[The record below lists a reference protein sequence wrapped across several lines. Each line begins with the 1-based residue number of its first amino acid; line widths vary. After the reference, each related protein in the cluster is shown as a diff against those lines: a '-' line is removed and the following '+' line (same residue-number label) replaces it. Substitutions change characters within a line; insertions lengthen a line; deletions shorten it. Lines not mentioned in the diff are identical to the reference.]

1 MVKLKAPRQSSG
13 SAAFNGRLCLTFARR
28 TSKDFYM
35 KNRPPDQI
43 DKVQIAIF
51 KIANLSL
58 FNGFRRLWPGQ
69 NAVLC
74 SWHQRVVLCLAALFV
89 GAANAATT
97 YTLPDGTLPSGCTN
111 ASSTSV
117 TCTGNITLASNDV
130 VKVSNANLTWTV
142 NGTLKFSS
150 GNTINTSST
159 VSGFAI
165 NAKDV
170 GAPNALQL
178 FGNLTATNDMAIKSN
193 ANSITGNL
201 VAGGRIDLGGSLTGT
216 LQAGG
221 VVTTQY
227 ATQVT
232 GNISAGTSFTS
243 GGGSTYGGNV
253 TAGGDITSGSGDKF
267 SGDVTSTSGAIKF
280 SSSGNTVVGNVSARN
295 AVLLQSGT
303 KVAGSVTSSN
313 DAVTLEPSGTTVG
326 NGISAKKDVTLGS
339 GCKVTGSVTS
349 TNGNVDLKS
358 SDASVSSCVTLD
370 SNKKLNLGWNASVG
384 GVCCLSGGAGG
395 TCSATGCVVNN
406 SGNAAPGACS
416 APVPAPLADYRFD
429 EVAWSGSTGEV
440 KDSSAGKVDGK
451 AFGGATTA
459 LGKVCNAGTFNGFD
473 KYVSVAGLSNLLS
486 GTATLSFWIN
496 TTQTG
501 NNSPWRAPGV
511 SGVEQRGGVDDV
523 FWGWINASGRIA
535 VNKGNTLGAQSTT
548 SVNTGTWRHIVLT
561 RDQSTGETKA
571 YVDGLLNNTR
581 KSDKGVVT
589 RSFSSIGRIENSYL
603 SSAAPFDLDEVKVFS
618 AVLSD
623 AQVSAIYANENAGK
637 NWDGAARVCPISGP
651 HHLEIQ
657 SSGSG
662 LTCAAST
669 LTIRACA
676 DAACATLYTG
686 GVSGTLSATGTPT
699 VNWDG
704 TTGGA
709 TGAGFVIPSGSSS
722 VTKNVQVATAGSVV
736 FGVTSPTTP
745 AASNNV
751 TTCNFGSPSCTFTSS
766 NEGFVFAVPNHV
778 SEVLQTVNVSAVKTA
793 DNALACVPAFASV
806 AKNVT
811 FKCAYANPVSGTLP
825 VRVNG
830 IALNAAGS
838 AGAACDASGK
848 AVSLSF
854 GATGV
859 ASTTFQYA
867 DVGNLNLTATYTGS
881 GADTGL
887 VMTGSDSFIAA
898 PKDFAFSAITAGP
911 IKAGNNFSATVTAR
925 NNANVAT
932 PNFGKEA
939 TPEQVTIDRVR
950 YKPTGA
956 GTSDGLFSGSLGAFN
971 LGTATANNL
980 NWSEVGIIDL
990 SATLASGS
998 YLASGLTATGT
1009 TGATGAIGSDGSVVR
1024 FIPDHFETVVAL
1036 TAGVPMP
1043 CPVGLICPAQY
1054 NGFVYSGQGVPLT
1067 ITAKNGLS
1075 TPTTTVNYNYSATAS
1090 ESFSKAVTLNA
1101 VAAVGGSA
1109 IGTTAPGG
1117 LASAVAV
1124 PASSF
1129 SAGTTTTPVFPVF
1142 TFAAI
1147 PTVPTDAYWRAFDS
1161 DSVSSLRSTPSS
1173 SIEGGVKV
1181 VSGRL
1186 NIVNAYGSELLTL
1199 PMKVTAQYYNGS
1211 SWATSTTDSL
1221 STPGGT
1227 VSAAAVTGAT
1237 LCTGLGFAATPAAVA
1252 SGIGSFTL
1260 TKPSNGRCSADITL
1274 TAPSYLPSVS
1284 ARATFGI
1291 YKSPLIYRREN
1302 Y

>member
-1 MVKLKAPRQSSG
+1 MKIFSKLVILFVTLLAGQVIAATCTAKTGAQNWG
-13 SAAFNGRLCLTFARR
+13 SASSWSGCGVPKDGDTVIIPNGSTVTLNEDTN
-28 TSKDFYM
+28 D
-35 KNRPPDQI
+35 
-43 DKVQIAIF
+43 
-51 KIANLSL
+51 IANLTVQSGGVL
-58 FNGFRRLWPGQ
+58 LGDTNNNKLKLKTPGDLT
-69 NAVLC
+69 N
-74 SWHQRVVLCLAALFV
+74 
-89 GAANAATT
+89 N
-97 YTLPDGTLPSGCTN
+97 GTLTLNTAEIDMKGNFVNTGTFNAGSDKIKLDGNFSNTGTFNAETGKVEFDGNGVQTVSGN
-111 ASSTSV
+111 VSFNDLKVDNGSSNGLLLN
-117 TCTGNITLASNDV
+117 GNIT
-130 VKVSNANLTWTV
+130 
-142 NGTLKFSS
+142 
-150 GNTINTSST
+150 
-159 VSGFAI
+159 VSGSLSGDAVSAGLVTLANTCPF
-165 NAKDV
+165 NYT
-170 GAPNALQL
+170 
-178 FGNLTATNDMAIKSN
+178 LTSN
-193 ANSITGNL
+193 
-201 VAGGRIDLGGSLTGT
+201 
-216 LQAGG
+216 GG
-221 VVTTQY
+221 VTVQ
-227 ATQVT
+227 
-232 GNISAGTSFTS
+232 NSCP
-243 GGGSTYGGNV
+243 GGGG
-253 TAGGDITSGSGDKF
+253 
-267 SGDVTSTSGAIKF
+267 
-280 SSSGNTVVGNVSARN
+280 
-295 AVLLQSGT
+295 
-303 KVAGSVTSSN
+303 
-313 DAVTLEPSGTTVG
+313 
-326 NGISAKKDVTLGS
+326 
-339 GCKVTGSVTS
+339 
-349 TNGNVDLKS
+349 
-358 SDASVSSCVTLD
+358 
-370 SNKKLNLGWNASVG
+370 
-384 GVCCLSGGAGG
+384 
-395 TCSATGCVVNN
+395 
-406 SGNAAPGACS
+406 
-416 APVPAPLADYRFD
+416 PVADYRFD
-429 EVAWSGSTGEV
+429 EVAWNGSTGEV

-686 GVSGTLSATGTPT
+686 GVSGTLSASGTPT

-736 FGVTSPTTP
+736 FGIGAPTP
-745 AASNNV
+745 APTST
-751 TTCNFGSPSCTFTSS
+751 TTCNFGSPSCTFTAQTAGFIFSNTATGNAYAFPAQVSGIASAGLFLRALQTSTSNPAVCTPAIIGQTTPVNLGYACNNPSTCQPGSLATVNATAIAPAGTAVNLTFDANGSAPVTLRYDDVGQITYNASKTVTPFGGSTPVTLTGSS
-766 NEGFVFAVPNHV
+766 NAVVVAPHHFDF
-778 SEVLQTVNVSAVKTA
+778 SNV
-793 DNALACVPAFASV
+793 
-806 AKNVT
+806 
-811 FKCAYANPVSGTLP
+811 
-825 VRVNG
+825 
-830 IALNAAGS
+830 
-838 AGAACDASGK
+838 
-848 AVSLSF
+848 
-854 GATGV
+854 
-859 ASTTFQYA
+859 
-867 DVGNLNLTATYTGS
+867 
-881 GADTGL
+881 
-887 VMTGSDSFIAA
+887 
-898 PKDFAFSAITAGP
+898 TAGP
-911 IKAGNNFSATVTAR
+911 IKAGTNFSATVTAY
-925 NNANVAT
+925 NGLATPTAT

-1199 PMKVTAQYYNGS
+1199 PMNVKAQYYNGS

>member
-1 MVKLKAPRQSSG
+1 MKNIFKFIVMCLVAMLLAGQAVAKTCTSKTSADWNKASSWTGCGEPGAGDSVVISSG
-13 SAAFNGRLCLTFARR
+13 NNIKIDANTAAVANVTINYGGTLTGNNGDTLTLTGNFTNNGTFAANSG
-28 TSKDFYM
+28 TVAFTGT
-35 KNRPPDQI
+35 NQTI
-43 DKVQIAIF
+43 TGNVTF
-51 KIANLSL
+51 ANLSL
-58 FNGFRRLWPGQ
+58 G
-69 NAVLC
+69 ASTVL
-74 SWHQRVVLCLAALFV
+74 
-89 GAANAATT
+89 
-97 YTLPDGTLPSGCTN
+97 
-111 ASSTSV
+111 
-117 TCTGNITLASNDV
+117 TLAGNV
-130 VKVSNANLTWTV
+130 VVI
-142 NGTLKFSS
+142 GT
-150 GNTINTSST
+150 
-159 VSGFAI
+159 
-165 NAKDV
+165 
-170 GAPNALQL
+170 
-178 FGNLTATNDMAIKSN
+178 
-193 ANSITGNL
+193 
-201 VAGGRIDLGGSLTGT
+201 LTGT
-216 LQAGG
+216 VNLASTCPADYTLTSNGG
-221 VVTTQY
+221 
-227 ATQVT
+227 ATVQHSCAT
-232 GNISAGTSFTS
+232 
-243 GGGSTYGGNV
+243 GGSP
-253 TAGGDITSGSGDKF
+253 I
-267 SGDVTSTSGAIKF
+267 
-280 SSSGNTVVGNVSARN
+280 
-295 AVLLQSGT
+295 
-303 KVAGSVTSSN
+303 
-313 DAVTLEPSGTTVG
+313 
-326 NGISAKKDVTLGS
+326 
-339 GCKVTGSVTS
+339 
-349 TNGNVDLKS
+349 
-358 SDASVSSCVTLD
+358 
-370 SNKKLNLGWNASVG
+370 
-384 GVCCLSGGAGG
+384 
-395 TCSATGCVVNN
+395 
-406 SGNAAPGACS
+406 
-416 APVPAPLADYRFD
+416 ADYRFD
-429 EVAWSGSTGEV
+429 EAAWNGSVGEV
-440 KDSSAGKVDGK
+440 KDSS
-451 AFGGATTA
+451 GGVNGTAISSATTTI
-459 LGKVCNAGTFNGFD
+459 GKVCNAGAFNGTNQ
-473 KYVSVAGLSNLLS
+473 YVSVSGLSSLLS

-496 TTQTG
+496 TTQFG
-501 NNSPWRAPGV
+501 NNTSWLAPGV
-511 SGVEQRGGVDDV
+511 TGIEHNGGADDV
-523 FWGWINASGRIA
+523 FWGWINATGKIA

-548 SVNTGTWRHIVLT
+548 SVNSGTWRHVVLT
-561 RDQSTGETKA
+561 RDQSTGVTKA
-571 YVDGLLNNTR
+571 YVDGVLESTR
-581 KSDKGVVT
+581 TSEKNVVT
-589 RSFSSIGRIENSYL
+589 KAFSSIGRIQNTNNSAKYL
-603 SSAAPFDLDEVKVFS
+603 NGLLDEVKVFS
-618 AVLSD
+618 AVLSN
-623 AQVSAIYANENAGK
+623 AQVSSIYANENAGK
-637 NWDGAARVCPISGP
+637 NWDGSARVCPVTGP
-651 HHLEIQ
+651 DHLEIQ
-657 SSGSG
+657 STGSG
-662 LTCAAST
+662 VTCAPST
-669 LTIRACA
+669 LTVRACA

-686 GVSGTLSATGTPT
+686 GVSGTLSASGTPT

-736 FGVTSPTTP
+736 FGIGAPTP
-745 AASNNV
+745 APTST
-751 TTCNFGSPSCTFTSS
+751 TTCNFGSPSCTFTAQTAGFIFSNTATGNAYAFPAQVSGIASAGLFLRALQTSTSNPAVCTPAIIGQTTPVNLGYACNNPSTCQPGSLATVNATAIAPAGTAVNLTFDANGSAPVTLRYDDVGQITYNASKTVTPFGGSTPVTLTGSS
-766 NEGFVFAVPNHV
+766 NAVVVAPHHFDF
-778 SEVLQTVNVSAVKTA
+778 SNV
-793 DNALACVPAFASV
+793 
-806 AKNVT
+806 
-811 FKCAYANPVSGTLP
+811 
-825 VRVNG
+825 
-830 IALNAAGS
+830 
-838 AGAACDASGK
+838 
-848 AVSLSF
+848 
-854 GATGV
+854 
-859 ASTTFQYA
+859 
-867 DVGNLNLTATYTGS
+867 
-881 GADTGL
+881 
-887 VMTGSDSFIAA
+887 
-898 PKDFAFSAITAGP
+898 TAGP
-911 IKAGNNFSATVTAR
+911 IKAGTNFSATVTAY
-925 NNANVAT
+925 NGLATPTAT

-1199 PMKVTAQYYNGS
+1199 PMNVKAQYYNGS

>member
-1 MVKLKAPRQSSG
+1 
-13 SAAFNGRLCLTFARR
+13 
-28 TSKDFYM
+28 M

-686 GVSGTLSATGTPT
+686 GVSGTLSASGTPT

-736 FGVTSPTTP
+736 FGIGAPTP
-745 AASNNV
+745 APTST
-751 TTCNFGSPSCTFTSS
+751 TTCNFGSPSCTFTAQTAGFIFSNTATGNAYAFPAQVSGIASAGLFLRALQTSTSNPAVCTPAIIGQTTPVNLGYACNNPSTCQPGSLATVNATAIAPAGTAVNLTFDANGSAPVTLRYDDVGQITYNASKTVTPFGGSTPVTLTGSS
-766 NEGFVFAVPNHV
+766 NAVVVAPHHFDF
-778 SEVLQTVNVSAVKTA
+778 SNV
-793 DNALACVPAFASV
+793 
-806 AKNVT
+806 
-811 FKCAYANPVSGTLP
+811 
-825 VRVNG
+825 
-830 IALNAAGS
+830 
-838 AGAACDASGK
+838 
-848 AVSLSF
+848 
-854 GATGV
+854 
-859 ASTTFQYA
+859 
-867 DVGNLNLTATYTGS
+867 
-881 GADTGL
+881 
-887 VMTGSDSFIAA
+887 
-898 PKDFAFSAITAGP
+898 TAGP
-911 IKAGNNFSATVTAR
+911 IKAGTNFSATVTAY
-925 NNANVAT
+925 NGLATPTAT

-939 TPEQVTIDRVR
+939 PPEQVTIDRVR

-1199 PMKVTAQYYNGS
+1199 PMNVKAQYYNGS

>member
-1 MVKLKAPRQSSG
+1 MKIFSKLVILFVTLLAGQVIAATCTAKTGAQNWG
-13 SAAFNGRLCLTFARR
+13 SASSWSGCGVPKDGDTVIIPNGSTVTLNEDTN
-28 TSKDFYM
+28 D
-35 KNRPPDQI
+35 
-43 DKVQIAIF
+43 
-51 KIANLSL
+51 IANLTVQSGGVL
-58 FNGFRRLWPGQ
+58 LGDTNNNKLKLKTPGDLT
-69 NAVLC
+69 N
-74 SWHQRVVLCLAALFV
+74 
-89 GAANAATT
+89 N
-97 YTLPDGTLPSGCTN
+97 GTLTLNTAEIDMKGNFVNTGTFNAGSDKIKLDGNFSNTGTFNAETGKVEFDGNGVQTVSGN
-111 ASSTSV
+111 VSFNDLKVDNGSSNGLLLN
-117 TCTGNITLASNDV
+117 GNIT
-130 VKVSNANLTWTV
+130 
-142 NGTLKFSS
+142 
-150 GNTINTSST
+150 
-159 VSGFAI
+159 VSGSLSGDAVSAGLVTLANTCPF
-165 NAKDV
+165 NYT
-170 GAPNALQL
+170 
-178 FGNLTATNDMAIKSN
+178 LTSN
-193 ANSITGNL
+193 
-201 VAGGRIDLGGSLTGT
+201 
-216 LQAGG
+216 GG
-221 VVTTQY
+221 VTVQ
-227 ATQVT
+227 
-232 GNISAGTSFTS
+232 NSCP
-243 GGGSTYGGNV
+243 GGGG
-253 TAGGDITSGSGDKF
+253 
-267 SGDVTSTSGAIKF
+267 
-280 SSSGNTVVGNVSARN
+280 
-295 AVLLQSGT
+295 
-303 KVAGSVTSSN
+303 
-313 DAVTLEPSGTTVG
+313 
-326 NGISAKKDVTLGS
+326 
-339 GCKVTGSVTS
+339 
-349 TNGNVDLKS
+349 
-358 SDASVSSCVTLD
+358 
-370 SNKKLNLGWNASVG
+370 
-384 GVCCLSGGAGG
+384 
-395 TCSATGCVVNN
+395 
-406 SGNAAPGACS
+406 
-416 APVPAPLADYRFD
+416 PVADYRFD
-429 EVAWSGSTGEV
+429 EVAWNGSTGEV

-736 FGVTSPTTP
+736 FGIGAPTP
-745 AASNNV
+745 APTST
-751 TTCNFGSPSCTFTSS
+751 TTCNFGSPSCTFTAQTAGFIFSNTATGNAYAFPAQVSGIASAGLFLRALQTSTSNPAVCTPAIIGQTTPVNLGYACNNPSTCQPGSLATVNATAIAPAGTAVNLTFDANGSAPVTLRYDDVGQITYNASKTVTPFGGSTPVTLTGSS
-766 NEGFVFAVPNHV
+766 NAVVVAPHHFDF
-778 SEVLQTVNVSAVKTA
+778 SNV
-793 DNALACVPAFASV
+793 
-806 AKNVT
+806 
-811 FKCAYANPVSGTLP
+811 
-825 VRVNG
+825 
-830 IALNAAGS
+830 
-838 AGAACDASGK
+838 
-848 AVSLSF
+848 
-854 GATGV
+854 
-859 ASTTFQYA
+859 
-867 DVGNLNLTATYTGS
+867 
-881 GADTGL
+881 
-887 VMTGSDSFIAA
+887 
-898 PKDFAFSAITAGP
+898 TAGP
-911 IKAGNNFSATVTAR
+911 IKAGTNFSATVTAY
-925 NNANVAT
+925 NGLATPTAT

-1199 PMKVTAQYYNGS
+1199 PMNVKAQYYNGS